1 MFIMTSTYNLVTVK
15 ENNCTLDNGVNKTL
29 KIIGGKWKPLIL
41 WFLNQKIMRFNELM
55 DSIAGVNQKMLIQQ
69 LRELES
75 DGLVKRKVYK
85 VVPPKVE
92 YSITPKG
99 KSLQKILKLMND
111 WGNTN

>member
-1 MFIMTSTYNLVTVK
+1 MFIITSTYNLVTVK
-15 ENNCTLDNGVNKTL
+15 ENACTLDNGVNKTL

-41 WFLNQKIMRFNELM
+41 WFLNKKTMRFSELM
-55 DSIAGVNQKMLIQQ
+55 DSITGVNQKMLIQQ